1 MTRFI
6 VRIIAVIAMCAIT
19 SCEMLVDLGILP
31 SKSLQTS
38 HLEMLVTAEEYGYN
52 RMMFSTEVLR
62 DHRLRDGRFAIV
74 YNHNRNDGTTFFSL
88 SRYRINPKEGTNL
101 NNASIYFN
109 LYLPDDIPF
118 EVGTKYYFGNLEGKF
133 TDDGVVAS
141 ATSEDG
147 WYGSRISFYPLYNA
161 ATSGWMK
168 FNRFEPYGNN
178 DGEYIIDME
187 FEFEI
192 VDPESHEVVLVA
204 EKGKIFDNPGKMSDD
219 SAMPGFINPRVRD
232 VYTDVVYF
240 SLLLEDA
247 DEFAYLCV
255 PMSEYRH
262 DMSAEEIFERGAVL
276 NLDSYNT
283 KNEYPIKIAETVSGL
298 TPDMEYTLCMAAK
311 NYRTGLY
318 SRHFCSFKT
327 PAPGD
332 KVSESDI
339 YSLDVVSVTENT
351 ATLEALVWSAD
362 TLAYHI
368 CEGEQCDCDYD
379 GIEFNLTP
387 IEFDY
392 VYSYGNYTTVT
403 FELSNL
409 SPATTYTILLEAA
422 NRVSSA
428 TISTTFTTL

>member
-1 MTRFI
+1 
-6 VRIIAVIAMCAIT
+6 
-19 SCEMLVDLGILP
+19 
-31 SKSLQTS
+31 
-38 HLEMLVTAEEYGYN
+38 
-52 RMMFSTEVLR
+52 
-62 DHRLRDGRFAIV
+62 
-74 YNHNRNDGTTFFSL
+74 
-88 SRYRINPKEGTNL
+88 
-101 NNASIYFN
+101 
-109 LYLPDDIPF
+109 
-118 EVGTKYYFGNLEGKF
+118 
-133 TDDGVVAS
+133 
-141 ATSEDG
+141 
-147 WYGSRISFYPLYNA
+147 
-161 ATSGWMK
+161 MK

-204 EKGKIFDNPGKMSDD
+204 EKGKIFDNPGKISDD

-255 PMSEYRH
+255 PMSEYRY

-276 NLDSYNT
+276 NLDSY
-283 KNEYPIKIAETVSGL
+283 NEYPIKIAETVSGL

-318 SRHFCSFKT
+318 SRHFCGFKT

-403 FELSNL
+403 IELSDL
-409 SPATTYTILLEAA
+409 SPATTYTIMLEAA